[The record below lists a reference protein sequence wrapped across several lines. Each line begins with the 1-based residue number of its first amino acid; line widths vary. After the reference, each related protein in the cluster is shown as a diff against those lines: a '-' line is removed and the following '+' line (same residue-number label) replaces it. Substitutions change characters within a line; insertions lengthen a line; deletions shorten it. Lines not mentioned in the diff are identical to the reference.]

1 MAKVKGYY
9 NTCNGVFL
17 GPMTAV
23 NEATGVASTPRYVEG
38 VCFGEY
44 NTQTGEFVPETN
56 PMTLPT
62 GVIHTQDD
70 QFDANGNIITHVS
83 GMIEDKGLDIAR
95 KQIHSIAL
103 HRTPGV
109 VSKSEDGKIL
119 GDRYV
124 PSNQTKLIGLTPSKQ
139 KSEKPKVKRP
149 DFKVPDVFLEEINFD
164 KLFG

>member
-1 MAKVKGYY
+1 MKVKGYY
-9 NTCNGVFL
+9 NINNGVFL

-62 GVIHTQDD
+62 GSIMTQDD
-70 QFDANGNIITHVS
+70 QFDGNGNIVTHTTGLV
-83 GMIEDKGLDIAR
+83 EDKGLDIAR
-95 KQIHSIAL
+95 KQIHTVAL

-109 VSKSEDGKIL
+109 TSRSDDGRDL
-119 GDRYV
+119 GDRFV
-124 PSNQTKLIGLTPSKQ
+124 PTTPKGLVGLKPSEPKQ
-139 KSEKPKVKRP
+139 QKQKVKRP
-149 DFKVPDVFLEEINFD
+149 EIKVPDVFLDDIDLD
-164 KLFG
+164 KIFG

>member
-1 MAKVKGYY
+1 
-9 NTCNGVFL
+9 
-17 GPMTAV
+17 MTAI
-23 NEATGVASTPRYVEG
+23 NEATKVASTPRYVEG

-44 NTQTGEFVPETN
+44 DTITHEFVPETN

-62 GVIHTQDD
+62 GAIMEQDD
-70 QFDANGNIITHVS
+70 QFDESGNIVTHIS

-95 KQIHSIAL
+95 KQIHSLAL
-103 HRTPGV
+103 NRTPNV
-109 VSKSEDGKIL
+109 VSKTEDGRVL

-124 PSNQTKLIGLTPSKQ
+124 PSTKPKLIGLEPSKP

-149 DFKVPDVFLEEINFD
+149 DFKVPDVFLEEINLD

>member
-1 MAKVKGYY
+1 MKVKGYY
-9 NTCNGVFL
+9 NINNGVFL

-23 NEATGVASTPRYVEG
+23 NESTGVASTPRYLEG

-62 GVIHTQDD
+62 GSIMTQDD
-70 QFDANGNIITHVS
+70 QFNENGDIVTHMS
-83 GMIEDKGLDIAR
+83 GMVEDRGLDIAR
-95 KQIHSIAL
+95 KQIHSVAL
-103 HRTPGV
+103 NRTPGV
-109 VSKSEDGKIL
+109 TSRTDDGRDL

-124 PSNQTKLIGLTPSKQ
+124 PSAPKLIGLTPSKP
-139 KSEKPKVKRP
+139 KTEKPKVKRP
-149 DFKVPDVFLEEINFD
+149 EIEVPAIFLEDIDLD